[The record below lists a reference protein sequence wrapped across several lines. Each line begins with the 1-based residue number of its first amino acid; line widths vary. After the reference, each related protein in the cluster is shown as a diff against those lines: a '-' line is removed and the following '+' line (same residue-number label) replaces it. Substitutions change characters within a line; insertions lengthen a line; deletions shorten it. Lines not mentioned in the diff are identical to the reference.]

1 MFGYEAVKEP
11 GGRVQAVE
19 ALGVPQPELAVRVNG
34 AAMIAGGAALA
45 TDICARTVAVGLA
58 LALVPTSL
66 AGHPYWKESDDSK
79 RFSEIIHFRKNMALA
94 GALAAYAFRKYLSRK
109 TCHRCCPVAR
119 IVRRFCGLAF
129 DIPSDEGLNQIVGL
143 FIVVLY
149 RWGLHEVAR
158 RR

>member
-1 MFGYEAVKEP
+1 VATCRCDRIVSSEW
-11 GGRVQAVE
+11 
-19 ALGVPQPELAVRVNG
+19 ALS
-34 AAMIAGGAALA
+34 
-45 TDICARTVAVGLA
+45 
-58 LALVPTSL
+58 LVPSSL
-66 AGHPYWKESDDSK
+66 DVHPSWKECDDSK

-94 GALAAYAFRKYLSRK
+94 GSLAAYAFRKQLSRK
-109 TCHRCCPVAR
+109 TRHRCSPVAR